1 MILIRLLA
9 PTRSDRHKAS
19 VMLYP
24 ARLLM
29 FFMATLLPA
38 ASGIGQTRDVKKIY
52 SEICANCHGIAFE
65 GGSGPSLTTGK
76 WKYGGDDASLT
87 KSIREGFPQ
96 AGMPAWS
103 AALSDAEIHGLIVY
117 IREQTASYERN
128 HTVFAKPADSTT
140 AQSELYPYRLETVA
154 KNLAE
159 PWSIA
164 FLPDGRTL
172 VTEKKGTLRIIEN
185 GKLLEQTVKG
195 IPAVDTN
202 GQAGLFDVVPH
213 PDYARN
219 GWIYLSFADPQK
231 SPEGRNLA
239 LTRIIRGRLRDGAL
253 LDQETIFQ
261 APLATYRPAGGVH
274 FGGRIAFDGQG
285 HVFFSIGERGA
296 KENAQ
301 DLSRPNGKI
310 HRLNDDGTIPSDN
323 PFVSTPGADRSI
335 WSYGHRNPQG
345 LVYDKIAGELWET
358 EHGPR
363 GGDELNLIRK
373 GLNYGWPITTY
384 GIDYNGQP
392 FSWKNDSGQVI
403 PSVTTREGIEPPITY
418 WVPSIAVSSLNVYEG
433 TLFPKWKGNLFA
445 ASLAAQELRRIEI
458 LNGKVV
464 HQEIIFKGIGRLRDA
479 VTGPDGALYV
489 LLPDRVSRLV
499 PVAK

>member
-1 MILIRLLA
+1 
-9 PTRSDRHKAS
+9 
-19 VMLYP
+19 MLYP

-29 FFMATLLPA
+29 FFLATLLPA

-65 GGSGPSLTTGK
+65 GGSGPSFTTGK
-76 WKYGGDDASLT
+76 WKHGGDDASLT
-87 KSIREGFPQ
+87 QSIREGFPQ

-117 IREQTASYERN
+117 IREQTAEYERN

-195 IPAVDTN
+195 IPSVDTN

-239 LTRIIRGRLRDGAL
+239 LTRIIRGHLRDGAL

-373 GLNYGWPITTY
+373 SLNYGWPITTY

-392 FSWKNDSGQVI
+392 FSWKNASGQVI